1 MNDYRRKKKEEK
13 RIVLMFLFLGLPYR
27 KTCGINGRE
36 NWFVIS
42 QLFAAQNRS
51 FLSFTLG
58 ARRAIT
64 GVCST
69 CRITVSATA
78 PEVTLRPAQKFLPVA
93 SNQATTQVSISCYLR
108 RYSVERTAFW

>member
-1 MNDYRRKKKEEK
+1 MIIEEKEEE
-13 RIVLMFLFLGLPYR
+13 RIVLTFLFFGLPYR

-51 FLSFTLG
+51 FLCFTLG
-58 ARRAIT
+58 ARRGIT

-78 PEVTLRPAQKFLPVA
+78 PEVTLRPSQKFLPA
-93 SNQATTQVSISCYLR
+93 TSNQAATYVSILCDLR
-108 RYSVERTAFW
+108 PYSVERTTFWQR